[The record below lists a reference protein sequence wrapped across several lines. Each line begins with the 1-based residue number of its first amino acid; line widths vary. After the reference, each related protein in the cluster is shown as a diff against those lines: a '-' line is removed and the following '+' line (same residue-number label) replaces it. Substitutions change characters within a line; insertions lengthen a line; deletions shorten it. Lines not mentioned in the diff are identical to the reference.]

1 VGPISRPLGRE
12 KKLAATE
19 TALVFREQIEA
30 LLEGGVDLL
39 LFETFAD
46 LDELL
51 LGIKTAKDLKKDI
64 FIIAEMSFPNNGLTL
79 FGKNPY
85 EVSLKLDKTEADVL
99 GSNCGTGPQSVFQA
113 IKSMGSVTTK
123 ELSAMPN
130 AGLAQFVQGRFVY
143 PSNPEYYAKYGKKFL
158 NAGVK
163 VLGGCCGTTPEHIFA
178 LSQTLEGLSPRKRKI
193 ISVELTEKKEILKKE
208 KITSA
213 LKLMLEKKGVIALEI
228 DPPRDSDF
236 DKILKRLEPLAK
248 KIDVFNVADS
258 PMARPRMSPISTGK
272 LLKESLGKEII
283 VHYTCRDRNILGIQS
298 DLLGASAMG
307 LDNFLALGG
316 DPPSIGDYPFATGVY
331 DLTSEGLVEMMAAL
345 NTGRDILGN
354 SVGKQTQFFIGV
366 GMGIG
371 FEEDQEIEKA
381 KIKLQKGAHY
391 IITQPIFDVD
401 TSCMTLQS
409 FQKKGIMVIP
419 SVLPL
424 VSFRNAEYLH
434 YEVPGIVIPE
444 NIRKR
449 MEQKT
454 GKEAEKEGVAITKE
468 ILAQLKPCS
477 NGILLMP
484 PLGKYYLLEDI
495 LS

>member
-1 VGPISRPLGRE
+1 
-12 KKLAATE
+12 
-19 TALVFREQIEA
+19 
-30 LLEGGVDLL
+30 
-39 LFETFAD
+39 
-46 LDELL
+46 
-51 LGIKTAKDLKKDI
+51 
-64 FIIAEMSFPNNGLTL
+64 
-79 FGKNPY
+79 
-85 EVSLKLDKTEADVL
+85 
-99 GSNCGTGPQSVFQA
+99 
-113 IKSMGSVTTK
+113 
-123 ELSAMPN
+123 
-130 AGLAQFVQGRFVY
+130 
-143 PSNPEYYAKYGKKFL
+143 
-158 NAGVK
+158 
-163 VLGGCCGTTPEHIFA
+163 
-178 LSQTLEGLSPRKRKI
+178 
-193 ISVELTEKKEILKKE
+193 
-208 KITSA
+208 
-213 LKLMLEKKGVIALEI
+213 MLEKKGVLALEV

-236 DKILKRLEPLAK
+236 DKILKHLEPFAK
-248 KIDVFNVADS
+248 NVDAFNVADS

-272 LLKESLGKEII
+272 LLKENLGKEII

-331 DLTSEGLVEMMAAL
+331 DLTSEGLVEMMSAL

-354 SVGKQTQFFIGV
+354 PVGKQTHFFIGV

-401 TSCMTLQS
+401 ASCLTLQS
-409 FQKKGIMVIP
+409 FQKKGILVIP

-444 NIRKR
+444 DLRRR
-449 MEQKT
+449 MEQKK
-454 GKEAEKEGVAITKE
+454 GKEAEKEGAAIARE

-484 PLGKYYLLEDI
+484 PLGKFYLLEDL